1 MVFDWWIIILYK
13 IYIGFLF
20 GYLLEFVLENYM
32 DVIDKIF
39 LSIDEFK
46 IDIIF

>member
-1 MVFDWWIIILYK
+1 M
-13 IYIGFLF
+13 
-20 GYLLEFVLENYM
+20 LEFVLENYM

-46 IDIIF
+46 IDIIFLGFSIL